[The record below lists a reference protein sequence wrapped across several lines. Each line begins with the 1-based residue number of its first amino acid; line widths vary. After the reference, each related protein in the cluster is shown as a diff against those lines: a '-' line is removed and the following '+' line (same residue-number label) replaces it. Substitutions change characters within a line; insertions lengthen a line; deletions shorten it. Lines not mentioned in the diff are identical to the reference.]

1 MHDRSN
7 RHFHYYA
14 RAALRLGATVWTDQA
29 LVKSQGGVTPPG
41 CDWIDDADVLMKS
54 ARLIRETRV
63 SLNPEDVR
71 PVLVFV
77 SEAGPLSRYPDL
89 ADGSDT
95 YAVKLAPVSRDG
107 YVRGAGPSRFERD
120 GQMKEQK

>member
-1 MHDRSN
+1 MHDRSSH
-7 RHFHYYA
+7 HFHYYA

-29 LVKSQGGVTPPG
+29 LMKGQGGVTPPE

-89 ADGSDT
+89 TDGSDT
-95 YAVKLAPVSRDG
+95 YAVKLALVSRDG
-107 YVRGAGPSRFERD
+107 YVRDAGPSRFERD
-120 GQMKEQK
+120 GQMKERK